1 MPPEVEIHPSAS
13 VSPGAELA
21 PGVRIGPYTVVGDQV
36 RLGAGTQVGSHVVL
50 EGPTEIGRDCRI
62 APHAVLGTAP
72 QDLKYRG
79 EATRLRVGDGV
90 VVREFATLNRGTVG
104 GGGLTSVGDRS
115 VLMAYCH
122 VAHDCHLG
130 REVIMANCATLA
142 GHVAIEDFAII
153 GGLAGVHQFVKIGCY
168 ALVGACSGVLKDIPP
183 YVKAQGIRARLYGLN
198 TVGLRRHQFPPE
210 TIRRLKAAYRLLFHG
225 GLNTSQALERIASEL
240 DPCPEV
246 EHLVAFIKSS
256 SRGVAKARQVGE

>member
-1 MPPEVEIHPSAS
+1 MAAEARIHPSAI
-13 VSPGAELA
+13 VAAGAELA
-21 PGVRIGPYTVVGDQV
+21 ADVAVGPYAIIGDQV
-36 RLGAGTQVGSHVVL
+36 RVGAGTRIGPHVVV
-50 EGPTEIGRDCRI
+50 EGPTEVGRECQI

-90 VVREFATLNRGTVG
+90 VIREFATLNRGTVG
-104 GGGLTSVGDRS
+104 GGGLTSVGERS

-130 REVIMANCATLA
+130 RGVIMANCATLA
-142 GHVAIEDFAII
+142 GHVIIEEHAII
-153 GGLAGVHQFVKIGCY
+153 GGLAGIHQFVKIGRH

-183 YVKAQGIRARLYGLN
+183 FVKAQGVRAKLYGLN
-198 TVGLRRHQFPPE
+198 SVGLRRHQFAPE

-225 GLNTSQALERIASEL
+225 GLNTSQALERIASEV
-240 DPCPEV
+240 DTCPEV
-246 EHLVAFIKSS
+246 EQMVAFIKSS
-256 SRGVAKARQVGE
+256 TRGVARAHRDGE

>member
-1 MPPEVEIHPSAS
+1 MPSPAGVHPTAI
-13 VSPGAELA
+13 VAPGAELA
-21 PGVRIGPYTVVGDQV
+21 PGVQVGPYSIIGDQV
-36 RLGAGTQVGSHVVL
+36 RIGPGTRVGAHAIL
-50 EGPTEIGRDCRI
+50 EGPTDIGRDCQI
-62 APHAVLGTAP
+62 ASHAVLGTAP

-130 REVIMANCATLA
+130 CGVIMANCATLA
-142 GHVAIEDFAII
+142 GHVIIEDHAII
-153 GGLAGVHQFVKIGCY
+153 GGLAGIHQFIKIGRH

-183 YVKAQGIRARLYGLN
+183 FVKAQGVRAKLYGLN
-198 TVGLRRHQFPPE
+198 SVGLRRHQFAPE
-210 TIRRLKAAYRLLFHG
+210 VIRRLKAAYRLLFHG
-225 GLNTSQALERIASEL
+225 GLNTSQALEQIASEVEG
-240 DPCPEV
+240 CAEV

-256 SRGVAKARQVGE
+256 TRGVARAHRGGE